1 MKRGLGVL
9 ALLILTMAIFLS
21 ANAPSEAQK
30 EPVYGAKD
38 VYRNAEKAVFYI
50 RNLTKEGA
58 LRSVGTGFI
67 LSEGGQAATAYHVV
81 KEAASLEITLSDGT
95 LIKGASVVAYDE
107 LMDTALLKL
116 PKLSSGRPYSAI
128 KWREAAVA
136 HGDRIFAIGY
146 PLKATPIITE
156 GIVNS
161 PKAEINS
168 RDRILISADIASG
181 MSGGPVLDEYG
192 EAVGLISGSLRTM
205 QGIHLAVGSQQF
217 KLLERN

>member
-1 MKRGLGVL
+1 MKRGIGAL
-9 ALLILTMAIFLS
+9 ALLILTLAVFLS

-50 RNLTKEGA
+50 RNLTKEGT
-58 LRSVGTGFI
+58 LRSVGTGFV
-67 LSEGGQAATAYHVV
+67 LTEGGQAATAYHVV

-107 LMDTALLKL
+107 FMDTALLKL
-116 PKLSSGRPYSAI
+116 PKPPSGRPYSAI
-128 KWREAAVA
+128 AWREASVA
-136 HGDRIFAIGY
+136 HGERVFAIGY
-146 PLKATPIITE
+146 PLKATPIMTE
-156 GIVNS
+156 GIVSS

-192 EAVGLISGSLRTM
+192 EAIGLISGSLRTM
-205 QGIHLAVGSQQF
+205 QGIHLVVGNKQF
-217 KLLERN
+217 KELGTK